1 MFAPPLTMSFSTFP
15 DSTRECLDTGNSPVL
30 CLRFETTRERIAM
43 PYSSLTFL
51 SLAADETLLELSYVT
66 HRVVI
71 KGHRLLDAH
80 CAIAAGR
87 AVALCPGRQS
97 ARTTSHRSARS
108 HLSVGETETMAIR
121 DIKIETIKDAP

>member
-1 MFAPPLTMSFSTFP
+1 MSFSTFS
-15 DSTRECLDTGNSPVL
+15 DSTRDCLDTGNAPVL
-30 CLRFETTRERIAM
+30 CLRFETSRERIAL
-43 PYSSLTFL
+43 PYSSLTL
-51 SLAADETLLELSYVT
+51 LALADDETLLELSFVT

-97 ARTTSHRSARS
+97 ARTTSLRSAR
-108 HLSVGETETMAIR
+108 LRPSVGETETMAISHIR
-121 DIKIETIKDAP
+121 IETIKDVP